1 MGSSTST
8 SSTSRVISDEW
19 EVPPPLVPPVVLLLK
34 SEEWAVP
41 PLLVSP
47 LVSLVAP
54 VMLLLKSGQFLLH

>member
-1 MGSSTST
+1 MGSS
-8 SSTSRVISDEW
+8 SSTCITCLVTYEEW
-19 EVPPPLVPPVVLLLK
+19 AVPPQLVAAVVLLLK